1 MNWKWIMFTI
11 LIMIYAMIYAMLIV
25 LWILTQFYESFIIKE
40 CLFTWQTTNILIFF
54 SLNLYYFQTNHF
66 LCYLHRLGICCH
78 QKKYPELLHRV
89 SLYFWN
95 IVSLFLSVIFACVH
109 DFFRYF
115 AETCIKLNFKLIKN
129 GHQVLKFWSQT
140 FLNDLPHF
148 PELFLQII
156 FASIYIFHLHITLI
170 NAPSQALKSFSLT
183 LSFYNLGNPS
193 IVSGYITS
201 FSPVKPSHRKQRRT

>member
-1 MNWKWIMFTI
+1 MLWIESGLCLLFWSWFTVF
-11 LIMIYAMIYAMLIV
+11 V
-25 LWILTQFYESFIIKE
+25 LWILTPFYESFIIKE
-40 CLFTWQTTNILIFF
+40 CLFTWQTTNILILF
-54 SLNLYYFQTNHF
+54 SLHLYYFQTNHF
-66 LCYLHRLGICCH
+66 LCYLHRLGIRCH

-201 FSPVKPSHRKQRRT
+201 FFPVKPSHRKQRRT